1 MKKVAVIGAGVIGL
15 TSAICLQD
23 AGYQVTIITKEMP
36 QDTTSSAAG
45 AVWWGYGEGNVRDWS
60 EYTLKVYKEL
70 LDAGNESI
78 LWMRIRD
85 VYRYSIEL
93 PWFHADI
100 PYCEHISADDLTLP
114 FVDGVIMDV
123 PLVEPSLY
131 LAYLLKRF
139 QDNGGEIIQR
149 EIASFSELATDY
161 PIIVNCSGMGSRE
174 LAEDTDLYPA
184 RGQTVI
190 IDAPEIQEAY
200 TDDEAFTYMYIRNDG
215 VLLGGVKQPEMSSE
229 KIDLATREDIIKRCS
244 AVDARVT
251 NRPIIKETVG
261 FRPTRNEVR
270 LESERLSDDCLLI
283 HNYGHGGTG
292 FTLSWGCAENVV
304 KLVEEATQ

>member
-45 AVWWGYGEGNVRDWS
+45 AVWWGYGEGKIREWS
-60 EYTLKVYKEL
+60 GHTLKVYKEL
-70 LDAGNESI
+70 LDAGNETI

-85 VYRYSIEL
+85 IYRHSIDF

-100 PYCEHISADDLTLP
+100 PYCERIPKNDLKAP
-114 FVDGVIMDV
+114 FVDGIIIDV

-131 LAYLLKRF
+131 LAYLLKHF
-139 QDNGGEIIQR
+139 QENGGEIIQQ
-149 EIASFSELATDY
+149 EIASFSELATD
-161 PIIVNCSGMGSRE
+161 IIVNCSGMGSRE
-174 LAEDTDLYPA
+174 LAGDTDLYPA

-190 IDAPEIQEAY
+190 IDAPDIQVGY
-200 TDDEAFTYMYIRNDG
+200 SDDEAFTYMYIRNDG

-229 KIDLATREDIIKRCS
+229 EIDPATREDILARCR

-261 FRPTRNEVR
+261 FRPTRNAVR
-270 LESERLSDDCLLI
+270 LEAEQLSDDCLLI

-292 FTLSWGCAENVV
+292 FTLSWGCAKNVV
-304 KLVEEATQ
+304 KLVEEAME